1 MITKWP
7 LLLMCRALFWLFVRH
22 CDGARCAE
30 ERAKSMPDPT
40 YPLGRLKNWNALD
53 TTGTKDD
60 EAMQNVRNAEGRFEG
75 IRRIHKPERP
85 VMSYA
90 AHQREIDKDDL
101 RRQIHALV
109 QGSINSAERV
119 IDIDLIEKFK

>member
-1 MITKWP
+1 MADSFLRTPKFIY
-7 LLLMCRALFWLFVRH
+7 
-22 CDGARCAE
+22 E
-30 ERAKSMPDPT
+30 
-40 YPLGRLKNWNALD
+40 
-53 TTGTKDD
+53 
-60 EAMQNVRNAEGRFEG
+60 
-75 IRRIHKPERP
+75 ERP

>member
-1 MITKWP
+1 
-7 LLLMCRALFWLFVRH
+7 
-22 CDGARCAE
+22 
-30 ERAKSMPDPT
+30 
-40 YPLGRLKNWNALD
+40 
-53 TTGTKDD
+53 
-60 EAMQNVRNAEGRFEG
+60 
-75 IRRIHKPERP
+75 
-85 VMSYA
+85 MSYA